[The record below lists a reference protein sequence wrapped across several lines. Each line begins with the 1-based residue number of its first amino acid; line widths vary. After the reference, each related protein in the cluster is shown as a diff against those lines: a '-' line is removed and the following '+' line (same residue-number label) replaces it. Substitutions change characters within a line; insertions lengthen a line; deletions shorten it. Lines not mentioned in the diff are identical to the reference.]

1 MLRSKFYGSRAAT
14 LGNRPNLELGEKN
27 IIHLRPLN
35 HIIYFHI
42 PKIRANKRV
51 GPHNKE
57 ILSVIFGSLLGDCY
71 GNRKSREGI
80 RFAFKQSSKNKEYLF
95 WLYHFFLERGYCSN
109 NEPRKFDITLKIGEE
124 SKLYH
129 RYEFNTFTFR
139 SFNWIYKLFYK
150 KSVKYINPKISNYL
164 DAQALAIWIMDDGCW
179 TQYGVRIS
187 TNCFTLKEVQ
197 LLVKLIHTKFF
208 LNCSI
213 QKIQKPGQYS
223 LYIKADSIE
232 RLRSLVLPFFTK
244 SMLYKLG
251 LYVK

>member
-1 MLRSKFYGSRAAT
+1 
-14 LGNRPNLELGEKN
+14 
-27 IIHLRPLN
+27 
-35 HIIYFHI
+35 
-42 PKIRANKRV
+42 
-51 GPHNKE
+51 
-57 ILSVIFGSLLGDCY
+57 
-71 GNRKSREGI
+71 
-80 RFAFKQSSKNKEYLF
+80 
-95 WLYHFFLERGYCSN
+95 
-109 NEPRKFDITLKIGEE
+109 
-124 SKLYH
+124 
-129 RYEFNTFTFR
+129 
-139 SFNWIYKLFYK
+139 
-150 KSVKYINPKISNYL
+150 
-164 DAQALAIWIMDDGCW
+164 MDDGCW